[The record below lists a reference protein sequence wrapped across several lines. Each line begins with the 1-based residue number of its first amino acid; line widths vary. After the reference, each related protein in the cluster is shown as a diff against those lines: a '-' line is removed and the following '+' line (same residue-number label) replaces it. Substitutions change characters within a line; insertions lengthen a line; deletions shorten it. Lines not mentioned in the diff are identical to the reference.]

1 MRHAS
6 ALSFTACA
14 ASCADHDGIYT
25 PMPALGKAPAAT
37 LCQSFYATQNNL
49 LPVEANPATNLPAL
63 RLS

>member
-1 MRHAS
+1 
-6 ALSFTACA
+6 
-14 ASCADHDGIYT
+14 
-25 PMPALGKAPAAT
+25 MPALGKAPAAT